1 LKSCLINA
9 SRDSFFARAKLNEP
23 LEDDRMMT
31 GSELIN
37 LVSNVQIAKVA
48 RKRARLKVRY
58 ISHMKTKLVNAL
70 WAITL
75 VLSTAASAST
85 TVSRADF
92 GRLPGGSSVTIY
104 TLKSSRL
111 EMRVM
116 TYGARVVSIKSPDR
130 NGKMANVALGY
141 DNLEDYLK
149 DNKTY
154 FGAVAGR
161 YANRI
166 ANGTFKLEGKEY
178 RLSTNEGNNTLHGGV
193 EGFDRRNWTGREVAN
208 GVELTLVSKDGD
220 QGFPGSL
227 TAQVRYTL
235 QGNKVVIRYTA
246 NTDKP
251 TVVNLTNHTYFNLS
265 GAGSGTI
272 LNETLTIHADR
283 ITPVNSN
290 LIPTGQ
296 LKSVVGTPFD
306 FNSPII
312 IGARISANDE
322 QLKFGRGYDHNWV
335 LNGKEGLLR
344 PAARVYDP
352 VSGRVLEEETTE
364 PGLQFYTGNFLDGT
378 FSGPGGN
385 YSFRSGLCL
394 ESQHFPDS
402 PNQHSFSSTE
412 LLPTKGYSSE
422 TTWTLSVE
430 K

>member
-1 LKSCLINA
+1 
-9 SRDSFFARAKLNEP
+9 
-23 LEDDRMMT
+23 MMT
-31 GSELIN
+31 GSQLI
-37 LVSNVQIAKVA
+37 LLLSNAQNAEVA
-48 RKRARLKVRY
+48 RKRARLKVRRMP
-58 ISHMKTKLVNAL
+58 HTKANLVNAL
-70 WAITL
+70 CAITL
-75 VLSTAASAST
+75 ALSTAASAST
-85 TVSRADF
+85 TVSRANF

-149 DNKTY
+149 DTKTY

-166 ANGTFKLEGKEY
+166 ANGTFKLEGKKY
-178 RLSTNEGNNTLHGGV
+178 RLSTNEGTNTLHGGI

-251 TVVNLTNHTYFNLS
+251 TVVNLTNHTYFNLL

-272 LNETLTIHADR
+272 LNERLTIHADKM
-283 ITPVNSN
+283 TPVNSN
-290 LIPTGQ
+290 LIPTGE
-296 LKSVVGTPFD
+296 LKSVIGTPFD
-306 FNSPII
+306 FNLPEI
-312 IGARISANDE
+312 IGSRISADNE
-322 QLKFGRGYDHNWV
+322 QLKFGRGYDHNWA
-335 LNGKEGLLR
+335 LNGKEGSLH
-344 PAARVYDP
+344 PAAEVYDP
-352 VSGRVLEEETTE
+352 ASGRVLREETTE
-364 PGLQFYTGNFLDGT
+364 PGLQFYTGNFLDGA

-385 YSFRSGLCL
+385 YGFRSGLCL

-402 PNQHSFSSTE
+402 PNQPSFSSTE
-412 LLPTKGYSSE
+412 LLPTKTYSSE
-422 TTWTLSVE
+422 TTWTLLVE
-430 K
+430 R